1 MRLALAGAAAAR
13 ISEAV
18 ISVRTL
24 LPRRNAHS
32 DLELLLLLKHSRPG
46 KAAISLLLRLFLLDR
61 GEFRVLLLGGSSD

>member
-24 LPRRNAHS
+24 LPRRNTHS
-32 DLELLLLLKHSRPG
+32 DLELLLKHSRPC

-61 GEFRVLLLGGSSD
+61 GEFRVVLLGGSSD